1 MEINDTT
8 IAIYYSSRLLGFAPY
23 SLKRNK
29 LNQITEIQISR
40 NLCLY
45 SMFLVII
52 LCALTNYGLVY
63 DNESSHPIR

>member
-1 MEINDTT
+1 MEINDVT
-8 IAIYYSSRLLGFAPY
+8 IGVYYSSRLLGFAPY

-29 LNQITEIQISR
+29 LNQITGIEFSR

-45 SMFLVII
+45 SIFFSIT

-63 DNESSHPIR
+63 DTESEYPIR